1 MVKKGKRLQ
10 MRSAKNGLYRLERS
24 SGDAAGD
31 RCSTHMSKSV
41 CLINQLRLLSTISR
55 DTYALPF

>member
-10 MRSAKNGLYRLERS
+10 MRSAKNGLYHLERS

-31 RCSTHMSKSV
+31 RCSTHMSKVSV
-41 CLINQLRLLSTISR
+41 
-55 DTYALPF
+55 